1 MMFPCQQPGLQQ
13 RHSFLGRTFSRR
25 WQRHANS
32 VCGCRAQGRRRAAR
46 SPASHVRDARV
57 LCLEIKSWRR
67 WCLKMSVYKQLFT
80 AVLTFCFQIN
90 MQTLFTSPI
99 EVAALS
105 LRMGAQTM

>member
-1 MMFPCQQPGLQQ
+1 
-13 RHSFLGRTFSRR
+13 
-25 WQRHANS
+25 
-32 VCGCRAQGRRRAAR
+32 
-46 SPASHVRDARV
+46 
-57 LCLEIKSWRR
+57 
-67 WCLKMSVYKQLFT
+67 MSVYKQLFT